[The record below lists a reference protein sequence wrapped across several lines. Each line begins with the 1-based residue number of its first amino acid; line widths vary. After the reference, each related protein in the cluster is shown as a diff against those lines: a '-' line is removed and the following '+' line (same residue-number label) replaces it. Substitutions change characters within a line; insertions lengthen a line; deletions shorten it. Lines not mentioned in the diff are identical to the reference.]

1 MCLVAHKTGRS
12 AIDTGQCLPRESCQS
27 QGLCSQKACGRPT
40 VLKFLD
46 EGASES
52 SWKMRLKD
60 VYSGAENVELH
71 PWLFIICLFHELLEV
86 CGHPVGFLKSDEF
99 CGPYSESVMFL
110 NA

>member
-1 MCLVAHKTGRS
+1 MPSQRKLPVSRPLFSESLRS
-12 AIDTGQCLPRESCQS
+12 ANGAA
-27 QGLCSQKACGRPT
+27 K
-40 VLKFLD
+40 LD

-60 VYSGAENVELH
+60 VYSGTENVELH